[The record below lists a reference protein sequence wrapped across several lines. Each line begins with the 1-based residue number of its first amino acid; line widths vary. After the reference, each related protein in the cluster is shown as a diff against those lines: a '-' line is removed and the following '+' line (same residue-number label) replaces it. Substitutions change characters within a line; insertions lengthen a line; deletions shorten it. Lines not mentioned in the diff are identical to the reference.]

1 MQPELGLAQP
11 YDFFDFPMRQLLAM
25 PSPILQ
31 VCTLLLHRKPF
42 ELELLEAFKIVARL
56 RKLDAFSAAQ

>member
-25 PSPILQ
+25 PSPIFQ
-31 VCTLLLHRKPF
+31 VCTLLLHRKLF
-42 ELELLEAFKIVARL
+42 ELELLEAFKIVVRL
-56 RKLDAFSAAQ
+56 RKLDAFPAA